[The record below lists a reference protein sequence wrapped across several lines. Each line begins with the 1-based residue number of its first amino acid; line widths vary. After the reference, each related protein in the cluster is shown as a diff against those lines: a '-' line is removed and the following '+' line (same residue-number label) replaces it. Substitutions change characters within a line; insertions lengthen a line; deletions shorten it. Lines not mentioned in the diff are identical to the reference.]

1 MAIKKNAAKADIGPK
16 KQVKATFA
24 ECTAE
29 NPLKCK
35 YHGPK
40 MLQAELDKLMGKGAA
55 KVKKTKKGYEIT
67 SDDAYDAYNK
77 VAALLPNAKG
87 SLGFKKVFFILGDGG
102 FITPEGEAEMEEAD
116 TLSPDDA
123 PKNNTVS
130 VGESNDDDLLVG
142 NELDAD
148 LIDNFAD
155 LEDVTA
161 EATEDIE
168 AELLGNSDYDD
179 VLSVLSGGEY
189 TATELTDEDIKKLVA
204 FKGVAESKFDEVD
217 GLMDSYKA
225 IITTGKNPSGNELT
239 NDQKAWY
246 NDLISKA
253 TSENGDELPALKVLK
268 KTMKGIGAL
277 QESPAPVEESP
288 AELSAEMEKCKNK
301 WDSLLDKAVNEKKLK
316 GTQYWAE
323 TIAPIVEAY
332 NEGISAK
339 DVVKAFDA
347 VYDLKNAV
355 KEAPDN
361 SAQKEEH
368 GQPFTDEEFKEALSK
383 HYEKTGYN
391 TPTEVAIAMW
401 KQAALSG
408 TTNGEPLSEHNQ
420 ELLSELAKTA
430 GEESSVGKAIKETL
444 AKLNPGKYGKNTK
457 KFATSLQGEGTDDG
471 LTTEE
476 LEEKFTKL
484 VDEVLY
490 SNMFNN
496 DGFVEKYDKIIGIKN
511 GGDLSTAVNMLE
523 KLVHPPKKPKK
534 GAKEALAEALSV
546 HGISSSS
553 SLSGNGES
561 VVSED
566 MLKPLDHDDSKFP
579 QNITQDEIEN
589 AIAHPVKKLGGNTLG
604 SRLIEIGGKQY
615 VCKAAYGTGASVI
628 KNGYNADMAYRA
640 GGVYAPDSKLY
651 TFGDGK
657 VYKLSEYIKGKT
669 LWDVWRK
676 ADEPTRDKIRKDI
689 LKGYPLDVLFSNYDV
704 LGTSPEVIDKHEAI
718 VIPGPDGSPQET
730 HVAFDNIIIG
740 DDGHAYR
747 IDNDGSFAM
756 KGNGY
761 PKGANWVWGNETD
774 KDGNIVKGAD
784 GKPKKIKVSAIFGK
798 NAPVAH
804 EFYDNWEDR
813 EWIDDFRTMRRNE
826 RCAGIFDRYSTADI
840 FLSAGNINLDAV
852 VGTLPKGLQKALA
865 KPLFEMKQMTMRALS
880 ASLSGVKNDE
890 MLSAALDASYEASKQ
905 GFREACIGEISF
917 SSGGIGAKKSDKGEI
932 DPYPVKKPAP
942 PEDPSKKFAAGSML
956 SNAEYKGTKVSEI
969 ILNAA
974 KTINYHAGFVMTDAQ
989 GNKLGGGKSLPKP
1002 DFSPNSS
1009 KIEEFKKI
1017 DREKIV
1023 ELAKNSDS
1031 AKDVLAYYDSVATSI
1046 ANGYKLPVQ
1055 EVKKTEINELLP
1067 SGFKTKAEVEFETNK
1082 EKVMAQYHSDLKEYN
1097 DVTLPDYFKGKKEW
1111 EEKEKAKLKAGV
1123 HGLEGN
1129 FYDIANEFMEASYN
1143 TDGIALHN
1151 GESIDFI
1158 ELGKYQ
1164 NKYGGGVAG
1173 ATTDNDSW
1181 TPASSHI
1188 KVLDLLMSGWKL
1200 ADIVKISNDDP
1211 LVNNGHHS
1219 GKKAKDWFIG
1229 EAKKMLAN
1237 PEQTRREMKSYSVF
1251 KGLQVVKLENETA
1264 DVSLSTGGKVPW
1276 IDHSCHTVTLI
1287 RKESFDNAS
1296 EYTIA
1301 PVVQKGGNV
1310 SCGFQSN
1317 GSIGIYPY
1325 AYDVPLWNV
1334 SYTYSDE
1341 NHKESKVSAYQGS
1354 EHEWVANLVGLTP
1367 CRVNSNTNASKNVL
1381 LSRENATI
1389 KKERDKRM
1397 SRLAHFFTTMADL
1410 KKMVKK
1416 SVKWH

>member
-1 MAIKKNAAKADIGPK
+1 
-16 KQVKATFA
+16 
-24 ECTAE
+24 
-29 NPLKCK
+29 
-35 YHGPK
+35 
-40 MLQAELDKLMGKGAA
+40 
-55 KVKKTKKGYEIT
+55 
-67 SDDAYDAYNK
+67 
-77 VAALLPNAKG
+77 
-87 SLGFKKVFFILGDGG
+87 
-102 FITPEGEAEMEEAD
+102 
-116 TLSPDDA
+116 
-123 PKNNTVS
+123 
-130 VGESNDDDLLVG
+130 
-142 NELDAD
+142 
-148 LIDNFAD
+148 
-155 LEDVTA
+155 
-161 EATEDIE
+161 
-168 AELLGNSDYDD
+168 
-179 VLSVLSGGEY
+179 
-189 TATELTDEDIKKLVA
+189 
-204 FKGVAESKFDEVD
+204 
-217 GLMDSYKA
+217 
-225 IITTGKNPSGNELT
+225 
-239 NDQKAWY
+239 
-246 NDLISKA
+246 
-253 TSENGDELPALKVLK
+253 
-268 KTMKGIGAL
+268 
-277 QESPAPVEESP
+277 
-288 AELSAEMEKCKNK
+288 
-301 WDSLLDKAVNEKKLK
+301 
-316 GTQYWAE
+316 
-323 TIAPIVEAY
+323 
-332 NEGISAK
+332 
-339 DVVKAFDA
+339 
-347 VYDLKNAV
+347 
-355 KEAPDN
+355 
-361 SAQKEEH
+361 
-368 GQPFTDEEFKEALSK
+368 
-383 HYEKTGYN
+383 
-391 TPTEVAIAMW
+391 
-401 KQAALSG
+401 
-408 TTNGEPLSEHNQ
+408 
-420 ELLSELAKTA
+420 
-430 GEESSVGKAIKETL
+430 
-444 AKLNPGKYGKNTK
+444 
-457 KFATSLQGEGTDDG
+457 
-471 LTTEE
+471 
-476 LEEKFTKL
+476 
-484 VDEVLY
+484 
-490 SNMFNN
+490 
-496 DGFVEKYDKIIGIKN
+496 
-511 GGDLSTAVNMLE
+511 
-523 KLVHPPKKPKK
+523 
-534 GAKEALAEALSV
+534 
-546 HGISSSS
+546 
-553 SLSGNGES
+553 
-561 VVSED
+561 
-566 MLKPLDHDDSKFP
+566 MLKPLEHDDSKFP
-579 QNITQDEIEN
+579 QNITQDELDE
-589 AIAHPVKKLGGNTLG
+589 AIKKGKKLGGHGGLG
-604 SRLIEIGGKQY
+604 TRLVEIDGKNY
-615 VCKAAYGTGASVI
+615 VCKAATGTGASVI
-628 KNGYNADMAYRA
+628 RNGYSADMAYRA
-640 GGVYAPDSKLY
+640 GGIYAPDAKLY
-651 TFGDGK
+651 EFGDGK
-657 VYKLSEYIKGKT
+657 IYKLSEFIPGKR
-669 LWDVWRK
+669 LIDVWK
-676 ADEPTRDKIRKDI
+676 DADESTRDGIRKEL
-689 LKGYPLDVLFSNYDV
+689 LKGYPLDALFSNYDV
-704 LGTSPEVIDKHEAI
+704 LGTSPEDSTTVTIQ
-718 VIPGPDGSPQET
+718 GSDGNPQKT
-730 HVAFDNIIIG
+730 NVAFNNIMMG

-747 IDNDGSFAM
+747 VNNDGSFAM
-756 KGNGY
+756 TATGGVKSSGGGGY
-761 PKGANWVWGNETD
+761 ITKVEAEKWG
-774 KDGNIVKGAD
+774 
-784 GKPKKIKVSAIFGK
+784 
-798 NAPVAH
+798 
-804 EFYDNWEDR
+804 NWEDR
-813 EWIDDFRTMRRNE
+813 QWIDDFRTLRRNE
-826 RCAGIFDRYSTADI
+826 KNLGIFDRYSTADI

-974 KTINYHAGFVMTDAQ
+974 KTINYHACVVITDAQ

-1211 LVNNGHHS
+1211 LVNNGRHS

-1296 EYTIA
+1296 EYTIS

-1334 SYTYSDE
+1334 SYTYSDA
-1341 NHKESKVSAYQGS
+1341 NHKGSKVDAYQGS

-1367 CRVNSNTNASKNVL
+1367 FRVNSNTNASKNVL

-1389 KKERDKRM
+1389 KKEREKRM

-1410 KKMVKK
+1410 KKMVRRVSSGIESHKRF
-1416 SVKWH
+1416 VI